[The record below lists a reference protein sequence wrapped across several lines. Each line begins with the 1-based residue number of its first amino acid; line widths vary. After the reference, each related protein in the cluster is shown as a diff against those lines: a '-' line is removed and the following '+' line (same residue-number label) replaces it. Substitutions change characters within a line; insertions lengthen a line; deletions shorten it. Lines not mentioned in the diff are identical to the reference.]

1 MTYLVILV
9 RVLTRSFCSTHSHS
23 RKSVYWQACDV
34 TPSSSGCF
42 SFCLRLPCFC
52 LFLAFQQPQQPRV
65 MSRPQ
70 QQQQQRNTNTSHH
83 HPAPPP
89 NCSRPPLPP
98 YHVVVQKNP
107 GITRTCLSFTN
118 IGSLCTFTS
127 PQLTMHSGL
136 LSMYFVLYVLWHGVH
151 KTGIWLPYVLGRK
164 TVIFK
169 GNCFNTLTIN
179 YFIPSVVFHCA
190 IFSAYGQYL
199 QQHYQTQRSTS
210 STNTRTDVMP
220 RPPLPDYVTATHMAS
235 RRKQQAPLPPVS
247 HARAHS
253 FDNYSTPAP
262 ASVTSSH
269 SSSQFFSVDVNERL
283 VDGE

>member
-1 MTYLVILV
+1 M
-9 RVLTRSFCSTHSHS
+9 
-23 RKSVYWQACDV
+23 
-34 TPSSSGCF
+34 
-42 SFCLRLPCFC
+42 
-52 LFLAFQQPQQPRV
+52 
-65 MSRPQ
+65 
-70 QQQQQRNTNTSHH
+70 
-83 HPAPPP
+83 
-89 NCSRPPLPP
+89 
-98 YHVVVQKNP
+98 
-107 GITRTCLSFTN
+107 
-118 IGSLCTFTS
+118 
-127 PQLTMHSGL
+127 
-136 LSMYFVLYVLWHGVH
+136 
-151 KTGIWLPYVLGRK
+151 
-164 TVIFK
+164 
-169 GNCFNTLTIN
+169 
-179 YFIPSVVFHCA
+179 FHCA

-283 VDGE
+283 VDGESKFPLWHWLTLVMCWWFLIIPGPADDEEQVSAVWRQRWRSFADLHFPPVRASEHVCVSNTTASRSK